1 MKDYAMTIHY
11 DERSK
16 YKDRAKRTDHQNAP
30 ARIRVK
36 TILVGVLVLSCILPL
51 TFTTIYKN
59 LNGQNILTA
68 IKEIS
73 PVAVFICIF
82 LIFGYSFFEGLNM
95 YRALRLAGYRINI
108 FRCWKYAIAGFFY
121 SGITPSSS
129 GGQPMQIYYMYE
141 DGISV
146 SDGLFAVI
154 MQLFGHIGAIVV
166 LGLAGLAAMHGDI
179 VQATGHLRGLI
190 VLGITLNI
198 LYFLFLLVILFTKR
212 GINIVSTV
220 LIAIVSRV
228 SRKGSGKPAD
238 RIIAVLEQYRGV
250 FEIVKKDR
258 HIIWKVLLTG
268 LVQWACLFGIQA
280 AVYTGLGLSG
290 FGFVKIIL
298 LQAVIQISVGFL
310 PVPGSAGL
318 SEGMA
323 FLLYQLMY
331 PLNLLG
337 EGVLLG
343 RCFSMYFVIIL
354 YGIIILL
361 IYIIR
366 RYRQ

>member
-1 MKDYAMTIHY
+1 MKDYAMTIY
-11 DERSK
+11 NNRLNKDEEPAMRIDTPNS
-16 YKDRAKRTDHQNAP
+16 P
-30 ARIRVK
+30 ARIPTK
-36 TILVGVLVLSCILPL
+36 TILVGVMVLSCILVL

-59 LNGQNILTA
+59 LNGQNVLTA
-68 IKEIS
+68 IKGIS
-73 PVAVFICIF
+73 PAAVLICIA

-95 YRALRLAGYRINI
+95 YRALRLAGYRTNI
-108 FRCWKYAIAGFFY
+108 FQCWKYAIVGFFY

-129 GGQPMQIYYMYE
+129 GGQPMQIYYMYQ
-141 DGISV
+141 DGVSV

-154 MQLFGHIGAIVV
+154 MQLFGHIGTIVV
-166 LGLAGLAAMHGDI
+166 LGLAGLAVMNGDI
-179 VQATGHLRGLI
+179 IQATGHLRGLI
-190 VLGITLNI
+190 VLGIILNF

-212 GINIVSTV
+212 GINIVSNV
-220 LIAIVSRV
+220 LIAIVSKFH
-228 SRKGSGKPAD
+228 RKGSRKPAD
-238 RIIAVLEQYRGV
+238 RIIAVLEQYRGI

-268 LVQWACLFGIQA
+268 LAQWVCLFGIQA

-290 FGFVKIIL
+290 FGIFKIIL

-331 PLNLLG
+331 PLKLLG

-366 RYRQ
+366 RFIQ